1 MTLFANRAVFEQPF
15 VHLAPFCVPTPG
27 YLQIS
32 FVLSIP
38 EKLNYTEARDNGIE
52 RVRVLHIC
60 PRISTEL
67 PFQTKAPFK
76 YLTKQLKFQ
85 FAQSRPSVMN

>member
-1 MTLFANRAVFEQPF
+1 MGPCLSNLLCTLPRF
-15 VHLAPFCVPTPG
+15 VYPPPAIYKYP
-27 YLQIS
+27 S
-32 FVLSIP
+32 FFPSP